1 MLKSCKYCG
10 RIHDKMFDC
19 GNKPAIKKKDTKA
32 VRFRNQR
39 IWKRKAEEIKKR
51 DKYLC
56 QVCIR
61 NLYDTDRTLNYMDLS
76 VHHIIPIEKDYE
88 KRLDNNNL
96 ITLCRYHHDLAERA
110 VIKASE
116 LMDICLEQNEKT
128 SV

>member
-19 GNKPAIKKKDTKA
+19 GKKPVIKKKDTKA

-39 IWKRKAEEIKKR
+39 IWKRKAEEIKRR

-88 KRLDNNNL
+88 KRLDNDNL
-96 ITLCRYHHDLAERA
+96 ITLCRYHHELAERA
-110 VIKASE
+110 VILSLIHISE
-116 LMDICLEQNEKT
+116 PT
-128 SV
+128 RPY

>member
-10 RIHDKMFDC
+10 RIHDKTFDC
-19 GNKPAIKKKDTKA
+19 GKKPAIKKKDTKA
-32 VRFRNQR
+32 VRFRNQS
-39 IWKRKAEEIKKR
+39 IWKKKAEEIKKR

-88 KRLDNNNL
+88 KRLDNDNL

-110 VIKASE
+110 IIKVSE